1 MAKLFHF
8 VVERKRDLAISFE
21 KNNFKYYV
29 DYTNLDNLGELYIFK
44 LNKENIKPLIVKY
57 GGYAH
62 GTIGELGE
70 ITMEDLNDINN
81 PKEYALRP
89 KYGDKCWIEL
99 LNFRINLDCVF
110 KIILLKKEISNIEN
124 EITICNEENT
134 IKLLKEQNR
143 DKLLKI
149 LNLEKGYEEKLEEAT
164 IEF

>member
-1 MAKLFHF
+1 MNIYLTA
-8 VVERKRDLAISFE
+8 
-21 KNNFKYYV
+21 YYV

-89 KYGDKCWIEL
+89 KYGNPCWNDL
-99 LNFRINLDCVF
+99 LNFRIDE
-110 KIILLKKEISNIEN
+110 III
-124 EITICNEENT
+124 
-134 IKLLKEQNR
+134 
-143 DKLLKI
+143 
-149 LNLEKGYEEKLEEAT
+149 
-164 IEF
+164 